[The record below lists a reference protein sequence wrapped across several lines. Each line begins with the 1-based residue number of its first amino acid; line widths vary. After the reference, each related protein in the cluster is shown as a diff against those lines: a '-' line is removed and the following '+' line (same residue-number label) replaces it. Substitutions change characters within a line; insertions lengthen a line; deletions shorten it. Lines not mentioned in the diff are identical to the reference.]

1 MDLEGTHAADDAQS
15 VKGQGAD
22 GRGKPTGSSTPGPSD
37 SDLKSLLTE
46 SARPPDPDSTLP
58 ARKDRPPAQKPFLL
72 WQAEAT
78 RPPGSVR
85 DAARE
90 EREKAADQP
99 DDRSALPARIE
110 TESGTAGEQTISLN
124 LSQPAGQPY
133 PAHPQRY

>member
-1 MDLEGTHAADDAQS
+1 MEMDLEGTHAADAAQS

-22 GRGKPTGSSTPGPSD
+22 GRGKPTGSSIPGPSD

-58 ARKDRPPAQKPFLL
+58 ARKDRPPAQKPFL

-99 DDRSALPARIE
+99 DDRSALPARKD
-110 TESGTAGEQTISLN
+110 ARR
-124 LSQPAGQPY
+124 QP
-133 PAHPQRY
+133 